1 VVFERDERPGGL
13 LRYGIPDFKLD
24 KTMLDRRL
32 AQLEAE
38 GVQFQ
43 SGVTVGEDI
52 SPRYLRKMYDAT
64 LLAIGAG
71 QPRDLQV
78 PGRGYENVF
87 FAMDYLTQ
95 QNRIHA
101 GEIDGEYPAIDAADR
116 VVAVVGGGDTGSDCV
131 GTAVRQGAREVH
143 QFEILP
149 KPPERYNPETPWP
162 LWPNILRT
170 SSSHEEASLLR
181 KEGCVR
187 RWSALVQRFTGTGV
201 NVTTLHGCEAEM
213 SLGPDGLEFTELAG
227 TEFSLDVDL
236 VLLAMGFEHVAHRG
250 LVDALGVDLDR
261 RGNLLVGSD
270 FMTSEP
276 GLFAAG
282 DASAGASLVVT
293 AIHSGRR
300 AAAAIHRWL
309 AGDEP

>member
-1 VVFERDERPGGL
+1 VVFERDEKPGGL

-24 KTMLDRRL
+24 KNILDRRL

-52 SPRYLRKMYDAT
+52 SPRYLRKMFDAT

-71 QPRDLQV
+71 EPRNLPV
-78 PGRGYENVF
+78 PGRGYENVV
-87 FAMDYLTQ
+87 FAMKYLTE
-95 QNRIHA
+95 QNRINA
-101 GEIDGEYPAIDAADR
+101 GELDAARRIFDARDR

-131 GTAVRQGAREVH
+131 GTAIRQGAREVH
-143 QFEILP
+143 LFEILP
-149 KPPERYNPETPWP
+149 KPPAGRNNQTPWP

-170 SSSHEEASLLR
+170 SSSHEE
-181 KEGCVR
+181 GCRR
-187 RWSALVQRFTGTGV
+187 RWSVLIQRFTGTGV
-201 NVTTLHGCEAEM
+201 NVKTLHGSEVEWSRSAAGVEMAET
-213 SLGPDGLEFTELAG
+213 PG
-227 TEFSLDVDL
+227 TEFSMDVDL
-236 VLLAMGFEHVAHRG
+236 VLLAMGFEHAVHRG
-250 LVDALGVDLDR
+250 LVEALGVELDGD
-261 RGNLLVGSD
+261 GNVIVGSD

-300 AAAAIHRWL
+300 AAAAIHRRL
-309 AGDEP
+309 SKC